1 MRLNG
6 DIMGYIQY
14 PIQLTWTDEPVVVT
28 GYNEDI
34 SWEIYN
40 NVDYRLYIT
49 QRTFEGV

>member
-1 MRLNG
+1 MG
-6 DIMGYIQY
+6 ISWDIYSIQFNM
-14 PIQLTWTDEPVVVT
+14 TWTDEPVVVT